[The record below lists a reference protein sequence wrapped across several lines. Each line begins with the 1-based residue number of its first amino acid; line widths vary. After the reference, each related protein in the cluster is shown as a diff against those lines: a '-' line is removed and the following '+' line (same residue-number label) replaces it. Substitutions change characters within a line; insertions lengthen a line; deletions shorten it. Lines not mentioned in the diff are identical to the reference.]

1 MRDRSS
7 GGRMPKP
14 TQPDGH
20 RAWPSS
26 SRPWISLHRS
36 HGGQAADQRRVDL
49 LVLVKTSAWLLSDRE
64 RPAFRVAETVGTE
77 RASDPAAPVRGLLET
92 ILGGSIPGGAWLS
105 RVTGGPHTYVSSGD
119 EISAMVDDLV
129 TAVRHAWAE
138 TRARTFSASR
148 DPVLSRKLSRL
159 RHRVFLDAE
168 RFETALPDLGCAEEL
183 AGMRRRGLHYY
194 VVLDLKFRHLL
205 SQLRCHVS
213 TAVWSGIPEHPEH
226 RPDGLGRSAPL
237 PGGLDVDR
245 HHRGF
250 SKVAEAADEMLI
262 RHGFVPADGTIGDGA
277 HGLPVFWIAT
287 PSQTSRRPMDHLT
300 EGTPYCEFT
309 NRLARTFL
317 NVGDIRDSV
326 VSHSVLN
333 GHLVTLRRPEDGPDG
348 VRVPRYL
355 MIPAGYPPTRRERF
369 LTAERDIAGIINK
382 LTDLEAEGAS
392 RILAAKADLDIW
404 YNHLRVY
411 NVVGE
416 RAVFLWDALS
426 THLPIRRHAKLGMA
440 HRAVELMHQLLL
452 QALGDLGHIAALI
465 RQATA
470 DITDTAGDVSDTFH
484 ASITE
489 RPLAPETSVCA
500 ALTKTGWFGHTRRE
514 AGEIATEADRVKQ
527 AYDDLLQSITQAFEE
542 RRVRESEVLQ
552 KYGIGFGIFLGAGVI
567 VEALD
572 ATLTMKAPAWF
583 LGTPMASR
591 VASVVSWVI
600 AVLLGLLLVRG
611 SVLFQ
616 QIGKLG
622 SRRFRK
628 VYDGSRGRAF
638 LRRRFWPYRKRESRG
653 GTIRRPTYGLW
664 QVMKDIST
672 ARLESIGDVDWERL
686 DRRLTEE
693 YAAIWDAVTDMGM
706 ADRSDAAGRDIKAL
720 SGQVEQWGM
729 RSLLLTERARRMYRY
744 PLPNLTCL
752 FRCCAQIE
760 GSFLR
765 HGYLTGTNMVATE
778 DLDRS
783 LTRLGFKGSE
793 IRQIDDWLTTPVY
806 PSAAEALRRVC
817 RLHLRPTMSYSERQ
831 RVLCMINGES
841 QPFHIPSP
849 RQSAETSASHPGD
862 GTLDDPVSGQSPS

>member
-1 MRDRSS
+1 
-7 GGRMPKP
+7 MPKP

-36 HGGQAADQRRVDL
+36 SGGQASDQRKVDL
-49 LVLVKTSAWLLSDRE
+49 LILVKTSAWLLSDRE

-77 RASDPAAPVRGLLET
+77 RAGDPGAPVRGLLGA
-92 ILGGSIPGGAWLS
+92 ILDESIPGGAWLS
-105 RVTGGPHTYVSSGD
+105 RVAAEPQAYVSAGA
-119 EISAMVDDLV
+119 EMSAMVDDLT

-138 TRARTFSASR
+138 ARARTFSASR

-159 RHRVFLDAE
+159 RHRMFLDAD
-168 RFETALPDLGCAEEL
+168 RFEAALPDLGCAEEL
-183 AGMRRRGLHYY
+183 AGMRRDGLHYY
-194 VVLDLKFRHLL
+194 VVLDLKFRYLL

-226 RPDGLGRSAPL
+226 RPDGLGRSTPL

-277 HGLPVFWIAT
+277 HGLPVFWIVT
-287 PSQTSRRPMDHLT
+287 PSQTSRRPIDHLT

-355 MIPAGYPPTRRERF
+355 MIPAGYPPARQARLR
-369 LTAERDIAGIINK
+369 TAERDIAGIIMK

-404 YNHLRVY
+404 HNHLRVY

-426 THLPIRRHAKLGMA
+426 THLPIRRHAKLGRA
-440 HRAVELMHQLLL
+440 HRAVELMHQFLL

-470 DITDTAGDVSDTFH
+470 DITDAAGDVSDAFH
-484 ASITE
+484 AVITE
-489 RPLAPETSVCA
+489 RPLAPETGVCA
-500 ALTKTGWFGHTRRE
+500 ALTETGWFGHTRRE
-514 AGEIATEADRVKQ
+514 AGEVATEADRVKQ

-542 RRVRESEVLQ
+542 RRVRESEVMQ

-572 ATLTMKAPAWF
+572 ATLKMEAPAWF
-583 LGTPMASR
+583 LGTETASQI
-591 VASVVSWVI
+591 ASGVSWVI
-600 AVLLGLLLVRG
+600 ALMLGLLLVRG

-622 SRRFRK
+622 SRRFRR
-628 VYDGSRGRAF
+628 VYDGRRGHAF
-638 LRRRFWPYRKRESRG
+638 LRRRFFWPYRKKESDDSL
-653 GTIRRPTYGLW
+653 RRPTYGLW

-672 ARLESIGDVDWERL
+672 ARLESIGDIDWEQL
-686 DRRLTEE
+686 DRRLAEE
-693 YAAIWDAVTDMGM
+693 YAAIWDAVTEMGM

-744 PLPNLTCL
+744 QLPNLTCL

-783 LTRLGFKGSE
+783 LSRLGFKGPE
-793 IRQIDDWLTTPVY
+793 LRLIDNWLTAPVY
-806 PSAAEALRRVC
+806 PSAAEALRRIGG
-817 RLHLRPTMSYSERQ
+817 LHLKPTMSYSERQ
-831 RVLCMINGES
+831 RVLCMTSGEDR
-841 QPFHIPSP
+841 PIHIPAP
-849 RQSAETSASHPGD
+849 RESTETPAPD
-862 GTLDDPVSGQSPS
+862 PDEGTLDDPVTGQSPS